1 MAFSEKS
8 RMMPSH
14 SANPAQPLWKYKPS
28 SQIWHVPGSQA
39 PSNEAGTYSGRSC
52 GFSFAP
58 KSWVGERRPGS
69 VTLGSLNGRGGC
81 CRAERGIV
89 SAGGH
94 GDTHKDN
101 PLLKHRSGKAKGAEF
116 SFGPYGSH
124 AVFSQAGHR
133 PLGSSGRISSVQALR
148 TSEGKEKE
156 VANGAPVGS
165 DPERIKPTL
174 PVEPPRG
181 FTSHAHPSLLLQDPG
196 SVLCVSAC

>member
-14 SANPAQPLWKYKPS
+14 SANPAHPLWKYKPS
-28 SQIWHVPGSQA
+28 SQIWHMPGSQE
-39 PSNEAGTYSGRSC
+39 PSSEAGSYSSRSC

-58 KSWVGERRPGS
+58 KSWVGEPRPGS

-81 CRAERGIV
+81 CRAECGIV

-94 GDTHKDN
+94 RDTNKDN

-116 SFGPYGSH
+116 SFGPYGSR

-133 PLGSSGRISSVQALR
+133 PPRSSGRISSVQGPKDERGQGERGSKWCPSGLR
-148 TSEGKEKE
+148 
-156 VANGAPVGS
+156 P
-165 DPERIKPTL
+165 
-174 PVEPPRG
+174 
-181 FTSHAHPSLLLQDPG
+181 
-196 SVLCVSAC
+196 

>member
-1 MAFSEKS
+1 
-8 RMMPSH
+8 MMPSH

-28 SQIWHVPGSQA
+28 SQICWHVPGSQA

-133 PLGSSGRISSVQALR
+133 PLGSSGRISSVQGPKDERGQGERGSKRCPSGLR
-148 TSEGKEKE
+148 
-156 VANGAPVGS
+156 P
-165 DPERIKPTL
+165 
-174 PVEPPRG
+174 
-181 FTSHAHPSLLLQDPG
+181 
-196 SVLCVSAC
+196 